1 MIGGGCVS
9 GVSVE
14 RVCDWWRV
22 LCECCGWVWR
32 GYVIGGGC
40 YVSAVGGCGEG
51 M

>member
-32 GYVIGGGC
+32 GYVIVGEC
-40 YVSAVGGCGEG
+40 VSTCKKEG
-51 M
+51 TV